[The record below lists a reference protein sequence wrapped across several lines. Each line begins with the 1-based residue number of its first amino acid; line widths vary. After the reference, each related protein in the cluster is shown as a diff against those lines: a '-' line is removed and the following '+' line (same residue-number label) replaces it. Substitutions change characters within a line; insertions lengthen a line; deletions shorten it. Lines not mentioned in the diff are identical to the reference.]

1 MDVYGDSEKFG
12 EQVGGDVISNK
23 KTYLLIKVLELAKG
37 EDLNILNQWL
47 SLKTFNAEEK
57 VMAVRTIYDR
67 IGIRKLSDKAMQSYA
82 NVVLAE
88 FELIKVSDGNKE
100 VLMEFAELLVGR
112 EH

>member
-1 MDVYGDSEKFG
+1 
-12 EQVGGDVISNK
+12 
-23 KTYLLIKVLELAKG
+23 
-37 EDLNILNQWL
+37 
-47 SLKTFNAEEK
+47 
-57 VMAVRTIYDR
+57 MAVRTIYDR